1 MSVESIKNELELIF
15 NRITN
20 YEENYITNL
29 DNFKQIINKYDLI
42 ESDYKNIYIESHNKY
57 YSDLKDRLSQFKTSY
72 HYKVIN
78 ILKKNP
84 TLKKKINKEIKLEA
98 QLKKMKI
105 CDKKNENSLFTQTR
119 LYCKCK
125 YSLFS
130 HISYIFSDLNVSIE
144 TLLEPVFTTLL
155 LESPDDFS
163 FLENENKIQKFLDYL
178 LKNSDKLNEILQRI
192 ALLIENKSLIT
203 IKLDPIIKN
212 LKAKY
217 KTSNDFVKKLKDA
230 IKKEETDIKKK
241 NSEVIFEYE
250 L

>member
-1 MSVESIKNELELIF
+1 MSIESIKNELELIF

-29 DNFKQIINKYDLI
+29 DIFKQIINKYNLI
-42 ESDYKNIYIESHNKY
+42 ESDYKKIYLESHNKY
-57 YSDLKDRLSQFKTSY
+57 YYDLKDQLSQFKTSN

-78 ILKKNP
+78 ILKKNSA
-84 TLKKKINKEIKLEA
+84 LKKKINKEIKLEA

-144 TLLEPVFTTLL
+144 TLLEPVFTTD
-155 LESPDDFS
+155 EFS
-163 FLENENKIQKFLDYL
+163 FLENENKIQNFLDYL
-178 LKNSDKLNEILQRI
+178 IKNSEKLNEILQRI
-192 ALLIENKSLIT
+192 ALLIENKSIIT

-241 NSEVIFEYE
+241 NSDVIFEYE